1 MCIPGHSRDSV
12 CLHCHP
18 ARLTR
23 SGTRQGIAPGN
34 RCAEPCPT
42 KRPQPRQEP
51 WPLRP
56 IADAAGIGKPG
67 WRPPAPRAHPR
78 EPGTCT
84 DAVLPAP
91 PVNEAQRKRADAPA
105 RPQRRAEAGR
115 PPASSTAG
123 TANPEGLDEQD
134 MRIDKHAARRVGRG
148 QRTPR
153 SPPGSGRAAR
163 ASQGAR
169 PTQVSRPRRPGD
181 HPGHGQA
188 TAKEKPLVSQGFWRL
203 PGKSR
208 YLNMVEV
215 GGIEPPSEGTPSP
228 ALHA

>member
-18 ARLTR
+18 ARLAR

-42 KRPQPRQEP
+42 QRPQPRQEP

-56 IADAAGIGKPG
+56 VADAAGIGKPG
-67 WRPPAPRAHPR
+67 WRSPAPRAHPR

-84 DAVLPAP
+84 DAALPAP

-105 RPQRRAEAGR
+105 RPQRRAEAGWA
-115 PPASSTAG
+115 PASSTAG
-123 TANPEGLDEQD
+123 TDNPEGLDEQETASASTP
-134 MRIDKHAARRVGRG
+134 HAAWAVG
-148 QRTPR
+148 
-153 SPPGSGRAAR
+153 S
-163 ASQGAR
+163 AR
-169 PTQVSRPRRPGD
+169 PGRPRDPAGRHAPPRAPAHRQLGFHGPGD

-188 TAKEKPLVSQGFWRL
+188 TAPLWRKVL
-203 PGKSR
+203 
-208 YLNMVEV
+208 
-215 GGIEPPSEGTPSP
+215 
-228 ALHA
+228 

>member
-18 ARLTR
+18 ARLAR

-56 IADAAGIGKPG
+56 VADAAGIGKPG

-148 QRTPR
+148 PWAAHA
-153 SPPGSGRAAR
+153 PVAPGI
-163 ASQGAR
+163 
-169 PTQVSRPRRPGD
+169 RPG
-181 HPGHGQA
+181 G
-188 TAKEKPLVSQGFWRL
+188 TRL
-203 PGKSR
+203 PGRPPNPGSTAPATRRPPRTWTGNSQRKTPGFPGVLATSR
-208 YLNMVEV
+208 EIPVSQY
-215 GGIEPPSEGTPSP
+215 GGGGRN
-228 ALHA
+228 